1 MRRFPNLVLVLAGA
15 LAGAVL
21 TAPPAHAAP
30 FPGTVPLPVDFAPE
44 GIAAGAGSTFYVGS
58 LTTGDVYRGDL
69 RTGSGSVF
77 VDAPDG
83 AAALGLKVDTSRHL
97 LVVAGGFTGAV
108 YVYDSRSGAGI
119 ATVQVTP
126 PGSGLLNDLVITR
139 TAVYVTDSFRPVLYV
154 VPLGPSGRLGT
165 PRTLDLSGPATAID
179 PTAPN
184 LNGIDATPD
193 GRTLL
198 LSHTALGKLFAVDPA
213 SGVSREIPVSGLVA
227 GTLDGLLLQ
236 GRDLWVVENFANTL
250 ARVTLSPDLTT
261 GTITA
266 TITSPLFHVP
276 ATVARHGSR
285 LALVNTRFDL
295 GLPPPFGPGA
305 PDGTTFDV
313 VVLRAR

>member
-1 MRRFPNLVLVLAGA
+1 MRRFPTLVLVLAGA

-21 TAPPAHAAP
+21 TAPPAQAATYP
-30 FPGTVPLPVDFAPE
+30 STVPLPVDFAPE
-44 GIAAGAGSTFYVGS
+44 GIAVGAGSTFYVGS
-58 LTTGDVYRGDL
+58 ITSGDVYRGDL

-77 VDAPDG
+77 VDAPAG
-83 AAALGLKVDTSRHL
+83 AAALGLKVDTARHL

-108 YVYDSRSGAGI
+108 YFYDSRSGALV
-119 ATVQVTP
+119 AAVQVAP

-154 VPLGPSGRLGT
+154 VPLGPRGQLGT
-165 PRTLDLSGPATAID
+165 PRTLDLTGPASAVD
-179 PTAPN
+179 PASPN

-198 LSHTALGKLFAVDPA
+198 LSHTALGKLFVVHPQTGA
-213 SGVSREIPVSGLVA
+213 SHEIAVSGLVP
-227 GTLDGLLLQ
+227 GTLDGVLLQ

-250 ARVTLSPDLTT
+250 VRVTLSPDLSA

-266 TITSPLFHVP
+266 TVTSPLFQVP

-295 GLPPPFGPGA
+295 GLPPPFGAGA
-305 PDGTTFDV
+305 PAGTTFDV